1 MLFPTLDRF
10 STPSKL
16 FDNIAH
22 EVFLSNSFPNL
33 FVYVNETQDL
43 VRKKALGA
51 NLYFWKRTQD
61 VASSKSCVHVDGL
74 FAKRSRKQP
83 TEHMSIIFPNAL
95 AIVARACSSGEIKEV
110 SATAAR
116 RKKQLGGEINSVNK
130 LMPTCLA
137 LERSANI
144 CQPEKRNARAEHI
157 LHTRRCLHSLSRSS
171 SHLSINECTWWVEAI
186 SIPSDALARAEL
198 SRHFGA
204 RIFHHCAA
212 NLMLL
217 CSARLSR
224 QVKSISACM
233 CACPPGL
240 NVTVHIHWL
249 HCESPQKLNAA
260 AESMPII
267 RTSPN

>member
-1 MLFPTLDRF
+1 M
-10 STPSKL
+10 
-16 FDNIAH
+16 
-22 EVFLSNSFPNL
+22 
-33 FVYVNETQDL
+33 
-43 VRKKALGA
+43 
-51 NLYFWKRTQD
+51 YFWKRTQD

-224 QVKSISACM
+224 QVKSISAC
-233 CACPPGL
+233 PPGL
-240 NVTVHIHWL
+240 NVTRTHSLAALRKPTKTKCCRRIDADNKDVA
-249 HCESPQKLNAA
+249 KLMRFLDGGRARA
-260 AESMPII
+260 LLSRHQGIVQSGTPV
-267 RTSPN
+267 